1 MGQWNVLYEGNKK
14 GHIRKE
20 CGLNNL
26 DIELPLPYAG
36 ITQVRYEGRP
46 MMIWT
51 SQQKCSPS
59 LVKSMLALNFYLVN
73 ESSGSLMI
81 DVKYSFS

>member
-1 MGQWNVLYEGNKK
+1 MGQWNILYEGNKK

-20 CGLNNL
+20 CDLNNL

-46 MMIWT
+46 IMVWT

-59 LVKSMLALNFYLVN
+59 LVKSMLTLYLYLVN
-73 ESSGSLMI
+73 EASGPASI
-81 DVKYSFS
+81 DERP